1 MPDQDLKPL
10 RLARVRKGSTSPTSP
25 ASRLP
30 TKSTSDSDFQI
41 KPIRLGSNR
50 NSLAHISRT
59 SLFTV
64 GQAASQDSRA
74 STDSIKRRSVS
85 FPPTGSS
92 FSSRRNSLTLDRKGS
107 ETSSIITE
115 DAAGELES
123 NSPVPS
129 PTKSEIEIKTLP
141 QQEKRD
147 PWFHGLIPSGTQN
160 PIFAICVVDFHHQHG
175 PEVQWWK
182 SSYLPE
188 YSASIF
194 KNLPFQALPDGLH
207 LFEET
212 FSNFNLVYDFEAHQ
226 SIDSYADMNNYDND
240 PRYLRTLFGCSCV
253 RQLKTADLSEEERI
267 NNRDITRL
275 TVQKAVVVISRDL
288 PVFTKIKDKLS
299 IVTKSFFA
307 QLHFSDT
314 AVLEDLYLNLNS
326 SLLATKEEN
335 RDGYSEDRMWLEHNL
350 SSQEEEFFVNL
361 GLKTSIGAF
370 KEKFLSIFKC
380 MLLNKRIIVY
390 SNENLEMLT
399 QFQNNLISL
408 VPNLINN
415 LDSCGCSL
423 IDYTETHGP
432 LTKPSS
438 LNTNQRES
446 MLRFFGLPLQIFNT
460 KDSFWNPYVPLQQ
473 LDELAV
479 EGFMVG
485 CSNLLFL
492 AQAEK
497 GGVDIIVNL
506 DTSLIT
512 YPQGKQPDD
521 VGLSHYDK
529 KFMAN
534 LLSNISMEKQ
544 DYMGSDDYIRHQF
557 EEYLNS
563 MVATTRYAQY
573 RERFGQSPPGFLASD
588 EATGVGDVNFFDKR
602 FISSWKLT
610 DNYRIWDAMA
620 DDFIF
625 NFTEPR
631 HIGAGIIESNQPLK
645 TFTSFFS
652 SLTLGSPSQISVPE
666 SKAQRFLSDGSS
678 DSSIAEDAKTVTD
691 PKSSAPESKV
701 NNNGSTEKDDVTSPS
716 KGWSWGFSKK
726 K

>member
-1 MPDQDLKPL
+1 M
-10 RLARVRKGSTSPTSP
+10 
-25 ASRLP
+25 
-30 TKSTSDSDFQI
+30 

-50 NSLAHISRT
+50 DSLAHLSRT
-59 SLFTV
+59 SLYTAGHAPPF
-64 GQAASQDSRA
+64 SRRPSNDSV
-74 STDSIKRRSVS
+74 KRRSTS
-85 FPPTGSS
+85 SPPQGLPV
-92 FSSRRNSLTLDRKGS
+92 SSRRNSLTLDRKGS
-107 ETSSIITE
+107 ETSSVITE
-115 DAAGELES
+115 DTTGEHELS
-123 NSPVPS
+123 SPVPS

-141 QQEKRD
+141 ESDQRD
-147 PWFHGLIPSGTQN
+147 PWFRGLATSGTQN

-188 YSASIF
+188 YSPSIF

-226 SIDSYADMNNYDND
+226 SIDSHADMNNYDND

-307 QLHFSDT
+307 QLQFSDT
-314 AVLEDLYLNLNS
+314 AILDDLCDNLNS

-335 RDGYSEDRMWLEHNL
+335 RNGYSEDRMWLEHNL

-432 LTKPSS
+432 LSKPSS

-473 LDELAV
+473 LDELSV
-479 EGFMVG
+479 KGFMVG

-492 AQAEK
+492 TQAEK
-497 GGVDIIVNL
+497 GGVDLIVNL

-512 YPQGKQPDD
+512 YPKGKQPDD

-534 LLSNISMEKQ
+534 LLSKISTEKQ
-544 DYMGSDDYIRHQF
+544 DYVGSDDYIRHQF

-563 MVATTRYAQY
+563 MVATMRYAQY
-573 RERFGQSPPGFLASD
+573 RERFGQSPPGFLAAE
-588 EATGVGDVNFFDKR
+588 EATGVGDTSFFEKR

-631 HIGAGIIESNQPLK
+631 HIGAGFVESSQPLK
-645 TFTSFFS
+645 TFSSFFS
-652 SLTLGSPSQISVPE
+652 SLTLGTSSQTSIPD
-666 SKAQRFLSDGSS
+666 SKAQRFLSAESS
-678 DSSIAEDAKTVTD
+678 ESSIAEGPKTVINSEASTAEPND
-691 PKSSAPESKV
+691 NSNPHTQNESPVSS
-701 NNNGSTEKDDVTSPS
+701 N